1 MSLKPEQI
9 REMAEEELHQKVDA
23 LRKELF
29 ELKSQV
35 SFGRIEKPHRISLAK
50 KDLAR
55 VLTIINERTK
65 QGKK

>member
-9 REMAEEELHQKVDA
+9 REMVEEELHQKVDA

-35 SFGRIEKPHRISLAK
+35 SFGRIEKPHRIALAK

-55 VLTIINERTK
+55 VLTIINEKAK